1 MGVGIESYG
10 HRWLYKG
17 EMIEVGGKSIDYV
30 EDGARRQTIV
40 GMGAEGFLLSKNE
53 L

>member
-17 EMIEVGGKSIDYV
+17 EIIEVGGKSIDYV
-30 EDGARRQTIV
+30 EDGARRQRRLW
-40 GMGAEGFLLSKNE
+40 GWKQKNFY
-53 L
+53 